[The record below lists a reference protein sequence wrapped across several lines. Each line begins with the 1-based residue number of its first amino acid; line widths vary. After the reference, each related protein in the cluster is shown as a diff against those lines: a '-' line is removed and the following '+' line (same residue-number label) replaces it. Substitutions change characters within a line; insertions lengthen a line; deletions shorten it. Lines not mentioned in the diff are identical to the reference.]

1 MLDSPDTD
9 EKFRNCIYASDD
21 TLNLLRDELKA
32 RLISLI
38 RQSRQLSETRERAR
52 AIESAEDER
61 AGHDEKARHSRWY
74 GVKLLG
80 RIARKLVSRRRKAEK
95 SSGIVDSDSLR
106 QVTLQL
112 GEAGERILDLCSQL
126 SSLNPTQRP
135 ALGFANYGDVP
146 PSNSSLDGEWKL
158 IFTTASDASFPETE
172 KRGVATTSQVVDA
185 EAGTFTNVVDFERG
199 KLKGFRVVVD
209 GTPLNDT
216 DVGLSFRGVRLLR
229 RSRFPR
235 LFGDIYL
242 RIPSGLIRRL
252 SRSSKSKE
260 PYLRLKYI
268 DDSMRIHVSNTG
280 NFFVHTRVR

>member
-9 EKFRNCIYASDD
+9 DKFRNCIYASDD
-21 TLNLLRDELKA
+21 TLGLLRAELKA
-32 RLISLI
+32 RLIKES
-38 RQSRQLSETRERAR
+38 QQLREMRELAT
-52 AIESAEDER
+52 AIDSAEDEV
-61 AGHDEKARHSRWY
+61 AGHEEARQSRWY

-80 RIARKLVSRRRKAEK
+80 RIARKLVSRRRRRAEK
-95 SSGIVDSDSLR
+95 PLGIVDSDSLR

-112 GEAGERILDLCSQL
+112 GEAGERILDLCNQL
-126 SSLNPTQRP
+126 SSLNPTQKP
-135 ALGFANYGDVP
+135 ALGFANFGGVP
-146 PSNSSLDGEWKL
+146 PSDSSLDGEWKL

-172 KRGVATTSQVVDA
+172 KRGVATASQVVDA

-209 GTPLNDT
+209 GAPLNDT

-242 RIPSGLIRRL
+242 RLPSGLIRRL
-252 SRSSKSKE
+252 SRASKSKG

-268 DDSMRIHVSNTG
+268 DDTMRIHVSDTG
-280 NFFVHTRVR
+280 NYFVHTRVD

>member
-21 TLNLLRDELKA
+21 TLMLLRDELKA
-32 RLISLI
+32 RLI
-38 RQSRQLSETRERAR
+38 RESRQLSETRERAR

-61 AGHDEKARHSRWY
+61 AGHDDKARHSWY

-112 GEAGERILDLCSQL
+112 GEAGERILDLCSQI

-146 PSNSSLDGEWKL
+146 PSDSSLDGEWKL

-172 KRGVATTSQVVDA
+172 KQGVATTSQVVDA

-209 GTPLNDT
+209 GAPLNDT

-235 LFGDIYL
+235 LFGEIYL

-252 SRSSKSKE
+252 SRRSSKSKG
-260 PYLRLKYI
+260 PYLRLKYV